1 MSVILGSQ
9 LWSMKSGR
17 GGWIDGSHWVR
28 SFGSICVETSF
39 FSSFPEPYGS
49 RVIISRHYYIS
60 TYHARNV
67 KIYLSLPYSA
77 VAFALAISQDGHA
90 TESMSGLRLKVTV
103 KCAEVELL

>member
-1 MSVILGSQ
+1 MVDEVGQGRMDRWKSLGQ
-9 LWSMKSGR
+9 KLR
-17 GGWIDGSHWVR
+17 FNLCTD
-28 SFGSICVETSF
+28 FL

-60 TYHARNV
+60 TYQARKV
-67 KIYLSLPYSA
+67 KMYLSLPYSA
-77 VAFALAISQDGHA
+77 VSFALAISQDGHA